1 MSAKESLSSRT
12 LHLNRIKIFSRILK
26 VLLLFYLLYSM
37 SYLPFVHR
45 TVDGLYYQVVWGVYE
60 KISQAPIIALIIVL
74 LGVGLFLTAV
84 ISGYQLL
91 TLYEKGI
98 VFSARNVQL
107 LRRIGYLACG
117 YGLLA
122 VWGPVLVSSWHS
134 YIFGGWVISYRWFM
148 PLLRSPCL
156 IGGLF
161 VVVVSHIMDEGRKI
175 QEEQELTV

>member
-1 MSAKESLSSRT
+1 MSAKENPPNQT
-12 LHLNRIKIFSRILK
+12 IHLTRIKIFSRVLK
-26 VLLLFYLLYSM
+26 VLLLFYLLYSV

-45 TVDGLYYQVVWGVYE
+45 TADGLYYQVVSGVYE
-60 KISQAPIIALIIVL
+60 KISEAPIIALFIVL
-74 LGVGLFLTAV
+74 LGVGLFLTAI

-91 TLYEKGI
+91 SLYEKGV

-122 VWGPVLVSSWHS
+122 VCGPVLVSSWHS

-161 VVVVSHIMDEGRKI
+161 VVVVSYIMDEGRKI